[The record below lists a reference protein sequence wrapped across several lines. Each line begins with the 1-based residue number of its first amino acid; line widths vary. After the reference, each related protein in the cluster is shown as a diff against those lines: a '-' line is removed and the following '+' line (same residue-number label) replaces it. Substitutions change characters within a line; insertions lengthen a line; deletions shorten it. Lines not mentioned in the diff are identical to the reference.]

1 MTNQLLRPVVTLL
14 GALALANLAN
24 ATTPAYHSEA
34 AEHKAVEFAPGIIS
48 TKAHFEINA
57 VFNKAGNNVLF
68 ARCTDDFKAC
78 TMMES
83 NFENGAWQPAQKL
96 HFSGGYLEAD
106 PYYSP
111 DENYIYFVSKR
122 PTNSAEKEAQSVNLW
137 RSKKV
142 NGAWQAPEYLPELSS
157 NADDLYPSFS
167 ANGDLYFPSFR
178 NNQRL
183 FYVAKATENGF
194 EKPKALPS
202 AMFGEGGSIGDSVMF
217 ADGKTIIF
225 SMRREDSV
233 GKGDLYISRLVNG
246 EWTVAESLGE
256 KVNTSNHEFTPIVS
270 PDGKYLFFTRV
281 ENGRGNIYQIA
292 LSALQ

>member
-1 MTNQLLRPVVTLL
+1 MKNQLLRSTVTLL
-14 GALALANLAN
+14 GALAIANMAI
-24 ATTPAYHSEA
+24 AETPAYYSKA

-48 TKAHFEINA
+48 TKTHFEINA
-57 VFNKAGNNVLF
+57 VFNKAGNNILF

-83 NFENGAWQPAQKL
+83 NYENGAWQPAKKL

-111 DENYIYFVSKR
+111 DESYIYFVSKR
-122 PTNSAEKEAQSVNLW
+122 PTNNSEKEAKSVNLW

-142 NGAWQAPEYLPELSS
+142 GSEWQSPEYLPELSS
-157 NADDLYPSFS
+157 NADDLYPSFTEK
-167 ANGDLYFPSFR
+167 GDLYFPSFR
-178 NNQRL
+178 NNDRL
-183 FYVAKATENGF
+183 FYVAEARENGF
-194 EKPKALPS
+194 DKPKALPS
-202 AMFGEGGSIGDSVMF
+202 GMFGEGGKVGDSVIF
-217 ADGKTIIF
+217 ADGKAIIF
-225 SMRREDSV
+225 SMRRSDSL

-246 EWTVAESLGE
+246 TWTVAESLGD

-292 LSALQ
+292 LSALF